1 MNQQNAIAIANAND
15 EDDYGHEV
23 VCLNVGDR
31 PLYLYEFLSAFD

>member
-15 EDDYGHEV
+15 EDSYGHEV
-23 VCLNVGDR
+23 VCLNAGDR